1 MNNSQ
6 TTNIILMIKPF
17 KFNYNV
23 ETASDNAY
31 QNLNIKTASYD
42 IATKAKLEFENFVKK
57 LKKEGIN
64 VIQFNDESNLNTP
77 DSLFPNNW
85 ISTHGNGKIC
95 LYPMFAPNRRLER
108 RQDILDFLKKN
119 FKVNNV
125 IDNFLKFESLNAF
138 LEGTG
143 SMVLDRENK
152 IAYACLSKRTHKSL
166 FQDWCDMM
174 KYKGIYFSA
183 SDEGRPIYHTNVLM
197 SVSSEIVFICLD
209 AIPNSEE
216 KELLIQSFKHT
227 NKSIL
232 DITKDQMKNFLG
244 NVLELKNNKEESC
257 LVMSSTAFK
266 SLHAEQKKIISKKM
280 KILHSPLDTIEYFGG
295 GSARCMIAEIFLE
308 SYKINPQNS

>member
-23 ETASDNAY
+23 ETARDNAY
-31 QNLNIKTASYD
+31 QNSNIKTPSSD
-42 IATKAKLEFENFVKK
+42 IAAKAKLEFENFVKK

-108 RQDILDFLKKN
+108 RQDILGFLKKN
-119 FKVNNV
+119 FQVNNV
-125 IDNFLKFESLNAF
+125 IDNFLKFEPLNTF

-166 FQDWCDMM
+166 FQDWCDVM

-183 SDEGRPIYHTNVLM
+183 RDEGRPVYHTNVLM

-209 AIPNSEE
+209 AIPKSEE

-266 SLHAEQKKIISKKM
+266 SLHPEQKKIISKKM

-308 SYKINPQNS
+308 SYKIIPQNS

>member
-6 TTNIILMIKPF
+6 PSNIILMIKPF

-31 QNLNIKTASYD
+31 QNLNIKTSSSH
-42 IATKAKLEFENFVKK
+42 ISKNAKLEFENFVKK
-57 LKKEGIN
+57 LKQEGIN
-64 VIQFNDESNLNTP
+64 VIQFNDESNLYTP

-85 ISTHGNGKIC
+85 ISTHSNGKIC

-119 FKVNNV
+119 YKVNNV
-125 IDNFLKFESLNAF
+125 VDDFLKFESHDMF

-152 IAYACLSKRTHKSL
+152 IAYACLSKRTHKTL
-166 FQDWCDMM
+166 FKDWCNAM
-174 KYKGIYFSA
+174 KYKGISFSA
-183 SDEGRPIYHTNVLM
+183 NDEGAPIYHTNVLM
-197 SVSSEIVFICLD
+197 SVSSKMVFICLD
-209 AIPNSEE
+209 AIPSLDE
-216 KELLIQSFKHT
+216 KELLIQSFKRT
-227 NKSIL
+227 KKSVF
-232 DITKDQMKNFLG
+232 DITKEQMKSFLG

-266 SLHAEQKKIISKKM
+266 SLQSEQKKIISKKM

-308 SYKINPQNS
+308 PHEIKS